1 MIVVAGGTGRLG
13 SIVANRL
20 CESGQQVRVLS
31 RGLAPRPGTLDAR
44 VEVVR
49 GDVRERASLREPL
62 EGADAVVSA
71 VQGFAGPG
79 AVTPASVD
87 RDGNIHLMEAAEAVG
102 ADVVLVSVA
111 GASAESAMELHRMKH
126 AAEQRL
132 RAGRCRWTI
141 VRAEAYAETWLDV
154 LDQTAGSSGRPL
166 VFGRGDNPVAWVS
179 VDDVAA
185 LVVRAAEDATLR
197 GEVLEICGPEPLTLM
212 QLAQAYMDHRG
223 SSGTPRRVPRPMLH
237 LMAGTLGRL
246 KPELGRQARAALA
259 MDALPLADDTATRRV
274 LPDLPRR
281 RASDVV
287 AELAVGTGSA

>member
-20 CESGQQVRVLS
+20 CESEKPVRVVS
-31 RGLAPRPGTLDAR
+31 RGLAPRPGTLDSR

-49 GDVRERASLREPL
+49 GDVREAATLREPL
-62 EGADAVVSA
+62 EGADVVVSA

-87 RDGNIHLMEAAEAVG
+87 RDGNRNLVEAAEAAG
-102 ADVVLVSVA
+102 ADVVLVSVT
-111 GASAESAMELHRMKH
+111 GASPESAMELHRMKY

-141 VRAEAYAETWLDV
+141 VRAEAYAETWVDL
-154 LDQTAGSSGRPL
+154 LDQTAGGSGRPL

-179 VDDVAA
+179 VEDVAA
-185 LVVRAAEDATLR
+185 LVVRAVEDQTLR
-197 GEVLEICGPEPLTLM
+197 GQVLEICGPDPLTLM

-223 SSGTPRRVPRPMLH
+223 SSGRPRRVPRAMLH
-237 LMAGTLGRL
+237 VMAGTVGRL

-259 MDALPLADDTATRRV
+259 MDLLPLADDAETRRV
-274 LPDLPRR
+274 LPDLTRR
-281 RASDVV
+281 RVSDVI
-287 AELAVGTGSA
+287 AELPVGVA

>member
-31 RGLAPRPGTLDAR
+31 RGLAPRPGALDAR

-49 GDVRERASLREPL
+49 ADVREPASLREPL
-62 EGADAVVSA
+62 EGADTVVSA

-79 AVTPASVD
+79 AVTPANVD
-87 RDGNIHLMEAAEAVG
+87 RDGNLHLTEAAEAVG
-102 ADVVLVSVA
+102 ADVVLVSVT

-132 RAGRCRWTI
+132 RVGRCRWTI
-141 VRAEAYAETWLDV
+141 VRAEAYAETWVDL

-185 LVVRAAEDATLR
+185 LVVRAAEDATMR

-212 QLAQAYMDHRG
+212 QLAQAYMDHAGVPGR
-223 SSGTPRRVPRPMLH
+223 PRRIPRPMLH
-237 LMAGTLGRL
+237 VMAGTVGRL
-246 KPELGRQARAALA
+246 RPDLGRQARAALA
-259 MDALPLADDTATRRV
+259 MDDLPLSDDTATRERF
-274 LPDLPRR
+274 PDLPH
-281 RASDVV
+281 RAVSEVI
-287 AELAVGTGSA
+287 AGLTLAAG

>member
-31 RGLAPRPGTLDAR
+31 RGLAPRPGALDAR

-49 GDVRERASLREPL
+49 ADVREPASLREPL
-62 EGADAVVSA
+62 EGADTVVSA

-79 AVTPASVD
+79 AVTPANVD
-87 RDGNIHLMEAAEAVG
+87 RDGNLHLTEAAEAVG
-102 ADVVLVSVA
+102 ADVVLVSVT

-132 RAGRCRWTI
+132 RVGRCRWTI
-141 VRAEAYAETWLDV
+141 VRAEAYAETWVDL

-197 GEVLEICGPEPLTLM
+197 GEVLEICGPESLTLM
-212 QLAQAYMDHRG
+212 QLAQAYMDHAGVPGR
-223 SSGTPRRVPRPMLH
+223 PRRIPRPMLH
-237 LMAGTLGRL
+237 VMADTVGRLRPDLGR
-246 KPELGRQARAALA
+246 RARAALA
-259 MDALPLADDTATRRV
+259 MDDLPLSDDTATRER
-274 LPDLPRR
+274 LPDLPH
-281 RASDVV
+281 RAVSEVI
-287 AELAVGTGSA
+287 AGLTLAAG

>member
-20 CESGQQVRVLS
+20 CASGHQVRVLS
-31 RGLAPRPGTLDAR
+31 RGLAPRPGVLDRR

-49 GDVRERASLREPL
+49 GDVREPDSLREPL
-62 EGADAVVSA
+62 AGADVVVSA

-87 RDGNIHLMEAAEAVG
+87 RDGNIHLVETAEVTG
-102 ADVVLVSVA
+102 ADVVLVSVT
-111 GASAESAMELHRMKH
+111 GASPESGMELHRMKH

-141 VRAEAYAETWLDV
+141 VRAEACVETWLEV
-154 LDQTAGSSGRPL
+154 LDQTAGGSGRPL

-185 LVVRAAEDATLR
+185 LVVRATEDATLR

-212 QLAQAYMDHRG
+212 QLAQAYMDHHG
-223 SSGTPRRVPRPMLH
+223 FSGMPRRVPRPMLH
-237 LMAGTLGRL
+237 LMAGTVGRL
-246 KPELGRQARAALA
+246 KPEIGRQARAALA
-259 MDALPLADDTATRRV
+259 MDALPLANDTATRRV

-281 RASDVV
+281 RVSDVV
-287 AELAVGTGSA
+287 AELPVGARSA

>member
-20 CESGQQVRVLS
+20 CESGQPVRVVS
-31 RGLAPRPGTLDAR
+31 RGLAPRPGTLDSR

-49 GDVRERASLREPL
+49 GDVREAATLREPL
-62 EGADAVVSA
+62 EGADVVVSA

-87 RDGNIHLMEAAEAVG
+87 RDGNRNLVEAAEAAG
-102 ADVVLVSVA
+102 ADMVLVSVT
-111 GASAESAMELHRMKH
+111 GASPESPMELHRMKY

-141 VRAEAYAETWLDV
+141 VRAEAYAETWVDL
-154 LDQTAGSSGRPL
+154 LDQTAGGSGRPL

-179 VDDVAA
+179 VEDVAA
-185 LVVRAAEDATLR
+185 LVVRAAEDQTLR
-197 GEVLEICGPEPLTLM
+197 DQVLEICGPEPLTLM

-223 SSGTPRRVPRPMLH
+223 SSGRPRRVPRAMLH
-237 LMAGTLGRL
+237 VMAGTVGRL

-259 MDALPLADDTATRRV
+259 MDLLPLADDAETRRV
-274 LPDLPRR
+274 LPDLTRR
-281 RASDVV
+281 RVSDVI
-287 AELAVGTGSA
+287 AELPVGVA